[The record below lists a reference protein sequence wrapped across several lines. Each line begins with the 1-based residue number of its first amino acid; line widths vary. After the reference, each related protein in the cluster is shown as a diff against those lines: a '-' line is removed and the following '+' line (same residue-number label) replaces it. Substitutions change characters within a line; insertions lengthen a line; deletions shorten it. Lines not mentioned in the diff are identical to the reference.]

1 MRWLGQVKQYMFE
14 LGQRIIHTGRL
25 CLGVLSMPIHRVS
38 RDAIRV
44 AIYIDKR
51 MWEQEAQVLADLL
64 TGGSR
69 SALVRRLI
77 KEEMI
82 RQVKG
87 GGIKTSRKGYAGQF
101 LRG

>member
-1 MRWLGQVKQYMFE
+1 
-14 LGQRIIHTGRL
+14 
-25 CLGVLSMPIHRVS
+25 MPIHRVS